1 MITARLF
8 QNSVNQYYG
17 FLIEGHAGYGEEGED
32 IICSAVSALAL
43 NTVNSIEKFTAFQP
57 FCKIQDGYLSCTV
70 SELQFP
76 NSASDID
83 FKDVSLLLN
92 SLALGLE
99 SIVQTYGTQYLHVL
113 ITQK

>member
-1 MITARLF
+1 MITAQLF

-17 FLIEGHAGYGEEGED
+17 FLIEGHAGYAEEGED

-43 NTVNSIEKFTAFQP
+43 NTINSIEKFTAFQP
-57 FCKIQDGYLSCTV
+57 ICKMQEGYLSCIV
-70 SELQFP
+70 SELR
-76 NSASDID
+76 NSDSASD
-83 FKDVSLLLN
+83 SHYREANLLLN